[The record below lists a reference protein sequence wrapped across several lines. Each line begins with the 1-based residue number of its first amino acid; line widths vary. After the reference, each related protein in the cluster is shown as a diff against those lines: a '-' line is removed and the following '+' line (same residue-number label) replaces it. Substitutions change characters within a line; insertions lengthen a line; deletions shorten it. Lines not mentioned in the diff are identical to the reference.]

1 MANRS
6 VYLVETIT
14 PEMIEEPDLTFVDDP
29 TLAKLLGEGWEV
41 SKTMTRKVKVA
52 GKPVEAEMLLLKRF
66 EDDRALMEAPRREV
80 SRSEPMTGGGGDM
93 IVTDEFGVER
103 RVSTSEAFVRALAD
117 LGRGVANMGEHV
129 GHLGAPGR
137 HNIPGMQVISGEMI
151 SKAYDMG
158 MMAGVRG
165 VLRDRNPFP
174 VNSPPHTK
182 WLQGHADSNK
192 LEKQGVTREQVDEA
206 EKQGFDL
213 AQQLGEGKDEVTCAH
228 SHPVL
233 KAAWL
238 RGFVRG
244 GGKVI

>member
-41 SKTMTRKVKVA
+41 SKTMTGKVRAA

-117 LGRGVANMGEHV
+117 L
-129 GHLGAPGR
+129 
-137 HNIPGMQVISGEMI
+137 
-151 SKAYDMG
+151 
-158 MMAGVRG
+158 
-165 VLRDRNPFP
+165 
-174 VNSPPHTK
+174 
-182 WLQGHADSNK
+182 
-192 LEKQGVTREQVDEA
+192 
-206 EKQGFDL
+206 
-213 AQQLGEGKDEVTCAH
+213 
-228 SHPVL
+228 
-233 KAAWL
+233 
-238 RGFVRG
+238 
-244 GGKVI
+244 